1 MVSAPYA
8 ARSSPSRQ
16 SMSASEERGHLPECS
31 HGLADGR
38 HEETRPYAASSLST
52 GGMSCD
58 AVTSSRAT
66 QLAST
71 HGRWTVESQL
81 ACRVRRVGQRRMRD
95 HEARISAPRRGAIA
109 TTWFTPDEPGSKV
122 TETGLNFVHGLQC
135 CMPMCA
141 TTRSTSVTSSGTHRL
156 LRAVRARYIYFS
168 AKNTP
173 ACTGDNSRQ
182 GHPRLISR

>member
-16 SMSASEERGHLPECS
+16 SMSASEERSHLPECS
-31 HGLADGR
+31 HADGR
-38 HEETRPYAASSLST
+38 HKETRPYAASSLST

-95 HEARISAPRRGAIA
+95 HEAPASLRPDAARSQPRGSRLMSL
-109 TTWFTPDEPGSKV
+109 SKV
-122 TETGLNFVHGLQC
+122 TEIGLIICTVYSVVCPCAQPQGARPLRHRGRTGY
-135 CMPMCA
+135 CA
-141 TTRSTSVTSSGTHRL
+141 RCGRVTFIFRRKIRL
-156 LRAVRARYIYFS
+156 LAVVTI
-168 AKNTP
+168 
-173 ACTGDNSRQ
+173 
-182 GHPRLISR
+182 